1 LTFSRNSDVAIA
13 TKEVYHT
20 PVANDSIV
28 VACITAKPLSLYAG
42 KEIVK
47 RKRDIIV
54 TAASALFES
63 AELRVKLLPST
74 QEF

>member
-1 LTFSRNSDVAIA
+1 
-13 TKEVYHT
+13 
-20 PVANDSIV
+20 VANDSIV
-28 VACITAKPLSLYAG
+28 VACITAKPLSLHAG

-74 QEF
+74 